1 MPDRRPSDE
10 LRIRY
15 ARGSGRLVVSHVVC
29 ALLPEDCP
37 DTLVDAL
44 WELSTPDVLRVA
56 RTLLDAGAPPPDLAI
71 AVIGE
76 AQATV
81 LVRGAATAT
90 AGDEVHTAED
100 VVTWREI
107 VLPLE
112 GLSLQLG
119 PDAAAASL
127 PLAGGVVSAAAVAW
141 VADGPAP
148 SARPPLTPPHDALP
162 GKVDAHDEALGSLAP
177 PPVPLS
183 ETLRPGEMP
192 QLGAHEVPL
201 ADAAS
206 QDPHEAV
213 GDPEDIDSYDRLFGA
228 TEHVSRRPSAA
239 AVPDEAPPTMIEPSA
254 VAPSVD
260 APSTSPATSVSARA
274 DGPALGGMVSS
285 VPLISAVPGTAAP
298 PAASIPPAPPLGD
311 PVVPVP
317 VNSVAVSPTDGPTAL
332 PPDDVSGLT
341 IARSSLASLRNGPQV
356 HGVHC
361 PRGHANPVE
370 AVVCRVCGIEVP
382 PQSATTLTR
391 PPLGAL
397 VALDVP
403 PGAPTRV
410 LLEGPLL
417 LGRRPTLDGQSGPV
431 PTLVTVASPDNDLSR
446 NHLRVN
452 LDGWHVLVTD
462 LGSTNGTVVE
472 LPGEQPER
480 IHPQRPTMITP
491 GTRVTLADVAT
502 YVYEVSA

>member
-1 MPDRRPSDE
+1 M
-10 LRIRY
+10 
-15 ARGSGRLVVSHVVC
+15 
-29 ALLPEDCP
+29 
-37 DTLVDAL
+37 
-44 WELSTPDVLRVA
+44 
-56 RTLLDAGAPPPDLAI
+56 
-71 AVIGE
+71 
-76 AQATV
+76 
-81 LVRGAATAT
+81 
-90 AGDEVHTAED
+90 
-100 VVTWREI
+100 
-107 VLPLE
+107 
-112 GLSLQLG
+112 
-119 PDAAAASL
+119 
-127 PLAGGVVSAAAVAW
+127 
-141 VADGPAP
+141 
-148 SARPPLTPPHDALP
+148 
-162 GKVDAHDEALGSLAP
+162 
-177 PPVPLS
+177 
-183 ETLRPGEMP
+183 
-192 QLGAHEVPL
+192 
-201 ADAAS
+201 
-206 QDPHEAV
+206 
-213 GDPEDIDSYDRLFGA
+213 
-228 TEHVSRRPSAA
+228 
-239 AVPDEAPPTMIEPSA
+239 
-254 VAPSVD
+254 
-260 APSTSPATSVSARA
+260 
-274 DGPALGGMVSS
+274 
-285 VPLISAVPGTAAP
+285 
-298 PAASIPPAPPLGD
+298 
-311 PVVPVP
+311 P